1 MPTAAP
7 TAPAAPAVEVDASP
21 AAVPHERR
29 RDARKVQTCDAFV
42 ASPTDP
48 DPARRWEVASV
59 NLSRHGI
66 AFTSPKPLPAR
77 GYFKIDLGFGPQRLV
92 REVRVTHCRPAE
104 GGFEVGAEFV

>member
-7 TAPAAPAVEVDASP
+7 ETTPLDPTETPAI
-21 AAVPHERR
+21 PHERR
-29 RDARKVQTCDAFV
+29 RDARKPQTCDAFV
-42 ASPTDP
+42 ASPTDT
-48 DPARRWEVASV
+48 DPARRWEVQSV
-59 NLSRHGI
+59 NLSRHGL
-66 AFTSPKPLPAR
+66 AFTSPKPLPPR